1 MNLFALNYDPRL
13 AAADHA
19 DKHVVKMLLEACQLL
34 YTAHWIW
41 AYPGL
46 LEHNYSVKIAE
57 EQKKLSVPESMFTAP
72 TSISRP
78 LEPGFR
84 PAHIHHPCAVW
95 VRQSQGN
102 YLWAAEL
109 AIGLADEYTYRYGK
123 IHSCEAHAKWLF
135 ENVPDYTALDQEDFV
150 QAMYDEY
157 KRDDAVEGY
166 RAYYRGSKGDRGLLQ
181 YTRREKPAWIFMEQS

>member
-1 MNLFALNYDPRL
+1 MNLFVLDLDPRV
-13 AAADHA
+13 AAEAHA

-57 EQKKLSVPESMFTAP
+57 EQKKLSVPESMLTAP
-72 TSISRP
+72 KSISRP

-95 VRQSQGN
+95 VRRSQGN

-109 AIGLADEYTYRYGK
+109 ALALAEEYTYRYGK
-123 IHSCEAHAKWLF
+123 IHSCEAHAKWLY
-135 ENVPDYTALDQEDFV
+135 ENVPDYTALDQENFV

-157 KRDDAVEGY
+157 RRDDAIEAY
-166 RAYYRGSKGDRGLLQ
+166 RAYYRGSKGERGLLQ
-181 YTRREKPAWIFMEQS
+181 YTRREKPVFLTS